1 MPGTGKIVFFVPP
14 GVHMLDMSGPSQ
26 AFLAA
31 GQLLSGY
38 PIRYCSFRPE
48 IADSTGLKLCS
59 LAHYASIALS
69 PADHLFIPGFSSA
82 LLLSDSDKN
91 AWEGVYQWLRNA
103 ASAGVRICAV
113 CTGAFVLAK
122 AGLLDGRSCTTH
134 WAFVPLMRRQFPRIA
149 VKEDVLFVQ
158 DSTIYTSAGISSGID
173 LALHLLETDHG
184 PLLAHKVA
192 HELVVYF
199 RRSDSHSQL
208 SVYLD
213 YRNHLHPGIHRLQ
226 DWLIE
231 HLDRKMTI
239 DDMAR
244 MVNMSSRNLT
254 RTFKHQTGIS
264 INRYLTL
271 LRLELADNLRHSPG
285 MTMREIACRCGFS
298 NERQLQRILKAAT
311 PRRPPVC
318 LAR

>member
-14 GVHMLDMSGPSQ
+14 GVHMLDMSGPGQ

-31 GQLLSGY
+31 GQMLSAY
-38 PIRYCSFRPE
+38 PIHYCSFRPE
-48 IADSTGLKLCS
+48 VADSTGLRLCS
-59 LAHYASIALS
+59 LPHYGSIALS
-69 PADHLFIPGFSSA
+69 VADYVFFPGFSSA
-82 LLLSDSDKN
+82 LLLSDSDK
-91 AWEGVYQWLRNA
+91 AEWEGVYRWVRNA

-122 AGLLDGRSCTTH
+122 AGLLNGRSCTTH
-134 WAFVPLMRRQFPRIA
+134 WAFVALMRRHFPRID

-158 DSTIYTSAGISSGID
+158 DSTLYTSAGISSGID
-173 LALHLLETDHG
+173 LALHLLETEHG
-184 PLLAHKVA
+184 PLLAHRVA

-199 RRSDSHSQL
+199 RRSDNHSQL

-226 DWLIE
+226 DWLIG

-239 DDMAR
+239 DEMAR

-254 RTFKHQTGIS
+254 RTFRNQTGIS
-264 INRYLTL
+264 INRYITL
-271 LRLELADNLRHSPG
+271 LRLELANNLRHSPD
-285 MTMREIACRCGFS
+285 MTMREIASRCGFS
-298 NERQLQRILKAAT
+298 NERQLQRIIKAAT
-311 PRRPPVC
+311 
-318 LAR
+318 

>member
-1 MPGTGKIVFFVPP
+1 MSETGKIVFFIPP

-38 PIRYCSFRPE
+38 PIRYCSFRNE
-48 IADSTGLKLCS
+48 IVDSTGLHITS
-59 LAHYASIALS
+59 LAHYETVGLS
-69 PADHLFIPGFSSA
+69 AEDHLFLPGFSSA
-82 LLLSDSDKN
+82 LLLSDNDRT
-91 AWEGVYQWLRNA
+91 AWEGVYRWLRAA
-103 ASAGVRICAV
+103 ASAGVKICAV

-134 WAFVPLMRRQFPRIA
+134 WAFVPLLRRHFPRTD

-158 DSTIYTSAGISSGID
+158 DSSIYTSAGISSGID
-173 LALHLLETDHG
+173 LALHLLETAHG

-199 RRSDSHSQL
+199 RRSDTHSQA

-226 DWLIE
+226 DWLTE
-231 HLDRKMTI
+231 HLDRKITI
-239 DDMAR
+239 DEMAQL
-244 MVNMSSRNLT
+244 VNMSPRNLT
-254 RTFKHQTGIS
+254 RTFKGQTGIS

-285 MTMREIACRCGFS
+285 LTMREIACRCGFT
-298 NERQLQRILKAAT
+298 NERQLQRIIKAA
-311 PRRPPVC
+311 
-318 LAR
+318 AAG